1 MYGHLAASRCH
12 VAMLVQSA
20 RRRFAAIT
28 SNTLQLDA
36 DEARASLF
44 GRHPFS
50 DLPRRIVPDVLVVAA
65 LQLGHP
71 VAFFVVMIAGDP
83 ALHRFL
89 DVLAASFQNCFS
101 TITVIV

>member
-1 MYGHLAASRCH
+1 
-12 VAMLVQSA
+12 
-20 RRRFAAIT
+20 
-28 SNTLQLDA
+28 
-36 DEARASLF
+36 
-44 GRHPFS
+44 
-50 DLPRRIVPDVLVVAA
+50 VPDVLVVAA

-101 TITVIV
+101 SITVIV